1 VITGFKFGRTI
12 LALVGLVFPLHPAF
26 AEPTMILQGGSAQEV
41 EVAADDSVI
50 HHDSK
55 FVFPSRL
62 GDMPVRKI
70 IVYGPGDVSVDYTLR
85 GGGNGDAW
93 ISLFVYP
100 AAHNLTDE
108 AADIEATLID
118 RLHPSRIPAPR
129 DAPSS
134 AADGRNAWYHGA
146 IGDLQLTSAY
156 VVVRRG
162 DWFIEARASIPDA
175 AGSTGIER
183 TLDALDAIP
192 WDWRSGKGQGDQAK
206 P

>member
-1 VITGFKFGRTI
+1 MIAGRKLGRTI
-12 LALVGLVFPLHPAF
+12 LILVGLVLPLQPAF
-26 AEPTMILQGGSAQEV
+26 AEPTTILQGGSAKEV
-41 EVAADDSVI
+41 EVGADDSVV
-50 HHDSK
+50 HHASK
-55 FVFPSRL
+55 FLFPSRL

-70 IVYGPGDVSVDYTLR
+70 VVYGPGDVSVDYSLR

-93 ISLFVYP
+93 ISLFFYP
-100 AAHNLTDE
+100 SAHDLTDE

-129 DAPSS
+129 DAPPS

-146 IGDLQLTSAY
+146 IGDQQLTSAN

-192 WDWRSGKGQGDQAK
+192 WDWRSGESLGDQVK